1 MNLLARLDLAPLCW
15 SCLAVQ
21 DKEPDL
27 FGGQICASHPP
38 PPWTHDAVSWP
49 QGQVNLNTQN
59 TMYTQGGRSGC
70 CYGNATG
77 GRKRKDKSWEFLHGI
92 GWSGRHGLG
101 GKGGELLR
109 AHLAHLVRN
118 SSDYKPRPDNF
129 LAKSP
134 AAASTTSQGSSKAF
148 LAEKKST
155 FLVETLHA

>member
-1 MNLLARLDLAPLCW
+1 MLVLFGSPGQGARPLWWTNLCIPSAPSLDPRCHLLATRT
-15 SCLAVQ
+15 SQSQHQEHSV
-21 DKEPDL
+21 
-27 FGGQICASHPP
+27 CAR
-38 PPWTHDAVSWP
+38 
-49 QGQVNLNTQN
+49 GTQW
-59 TMYTQGGRSGC
+59 SGC

-77 GRKRKDKSWEFLHGI
+77 GQKCKDKSWEFLHGI

-118 SSDYKPRPDNF
+118 SSDYKPRPDDF

-148 LAEKKST
+148 LAEIKNIN
-155 FLVETLHA
+155 FFDRNIALVKILP